1 MTDPLHIP
9 ARPDAPI
16 ACDMSTAEDTPDER
30 LAEYARLFER
40 ALVRREHDDHGVV
53 FAFRAESGLRER
65 LDALARRESACC
77 PFLEYRVETA
87 GDEVIWTTSNPATG
101 ERRAAVEVMLDA
113 FYALPDHA
121 GSDAVAASVPS
132 RASPSADRVP
142 GSAV

>member
-87 GDEVIWTTSNPATG
+87 GDEVMWTITDPLARA
-101 ERRAAVEVMLDA
+101 ERANVDVMLDVL
-113 FYALPDHA
+113 YALPDHA
-121 GSDAVAASVPS
+121 GSDMEGLRGSTAA
-132 RASPSADRVP
+132 
-142 GSAV
+142 